1 MTSLLV
7 ITYANEA
14 TCSIPVEDEEQ
25 VKTQLRPEP
34 THLVFGKVIFPVF
47 DDNPIVA
54 VNVFTDSEKI
64 SEENNN

>member
-14 TCSIPVEDEEQ
+14 SCSIPVKDKEQ

-34 THLVFGKVIFPVF
+34 THFVLGKFIFPSF
-47 DDNPIVA
+47 DDNPITG
-54 VNVFTDSEKI
+54 VNVFTDSEI
-64 SEENNN
+64 SEENNH